1 MSETPPQLT
10 RQQLYEQVHA
20 VGKEQYI
27 LGEMKRLGY
36 WDEKAGVPQADLA
49 LMEQKSAILKELA
62 DLRTQQA
69 QYANKEKLLREMR
82 MARMKDALARRE
94 ETKKR
99 KIERRRTKAAA
110 WQESKSTNI
119 VYLGEG
125 VSGGLHETATN
136 EDKLRQLGLPVFANV
151 AELSQAMG
159 ISVGQLR
166 FLSYHRKAATST
178 HYRRFQIPKKTGGV
192 RNISAP
198 MPRLKN
204 AQYWLL
210 NNVLYKLTT
219 HNAAHGFVPQRSILS
234 NAAQHVGSEVVINID
249 LKDFFPTIS
258 FRRIKG
264 LFSSMGY
271 SEQIA
276 TIFALVCSEPLTD
289 EVQIDGKTYY
299 VARGERFLPQ
309 GAPTSPAITNL
320 ICFRLDHRFAG
331 VAKKQGWTYTRYAD
345 DLTFSSKDGK
355 NVNRILWQTRQIVDN
370 EGFVVHPDK
379 VQVMR
384 KASRQEVTGIV
395 VNKKLN
401 VNREHLRQFRAV
413 LHRIRKQ
420 GNTEGVRFGDAA
432 ANPVQV
438 IRGFANFVNM
448 VNPEKGA
455 KLKSEVESLFNEL
468 PTLQNSLKSAHTTE
482 RRAFGAKPATENSSK
497 PTTIN
502 STTNADNAAPS
513 TAASSENWWDFFA

>member
-1 MSETPPQLT
+1 MSETPQLT

-49 LMEQKSAILKELA
+49 LMERKSVILKELSDIRA
-62 DLRTQQA
+62 QQA

-82 MARMKDALARRE
+82 VARMKEALARRE

-99 KIERRRTKAAA
+99 KAERKAAKAAA
-110 WQESKSTNI
+110 WQVSKSSDI

-125 VSGGLHETATN
+125 VSGGLNEKATN
-136 EDKLRQLGLPVFANV
+136 SDKLRQLGLPVFASV
-151 AELSQAMG
+151 SELAEAMG
-159 ISVGQLR
+159 IGVGQLR
-166 FLSYHRKAATST
+166 FLSYHRKASTTT

-198 MPRLKN
+198 MPRLKK
-204 AQYWLL
+204 AQHWLL
-210 NNVLYKLTT
+210 ENVLYKLTT

-234 NAAQHVGSEVVINID
+234 NAQAHVGSNVVINID

-264 LFSSMGY
+264 LFAAMGY

-276 TIFALVCSEPLTD
+276 TIFALVCSEPVTD

-345 DLTFSSKDGK
+345 DLTFSSRDGQ
-355 NVNRILWQTRQIVDN
+355 NVNRILWQTRQIIDN

-384 KASRQEVTGIV
+384 KGSRQEVTGIV
-395 VNKKLN
+395 VNEKLN
-401 VNREHLRQFRAV
+401 VQREHLRQFRAV

-420 GNTEGVRFGDAA
+420 GNLDGVQFGNPG

-448 VNPEKGA
+448 VNAEKGA
-455 KLKSEVESLFNEL
+455 KLKAEVEQLLTDF
-468 PTLQNSLKSAHTTE
+468 PALQNSLKSAHTTE
-482 RRAFGAKPATENSSK
+482 RRAFSELRKS
-497 PTTIN
+497 
-502 STTNADNAAPS
+502 ADNVKKADTPKETAPAEKDS
-513 TAASSENWWDFFA
+513 NSGGGENWWDFFA